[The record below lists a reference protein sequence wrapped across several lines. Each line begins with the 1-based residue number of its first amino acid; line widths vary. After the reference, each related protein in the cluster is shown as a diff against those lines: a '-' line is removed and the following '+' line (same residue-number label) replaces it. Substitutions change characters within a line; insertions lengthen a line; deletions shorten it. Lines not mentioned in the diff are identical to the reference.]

1 MGYIYKITNTI
12 NNKVYIGQTSKTI
25 AERFAVHLRH
35 AANHVNRYLYDAM
48 NYYGYEKF
56 RVEELECCEKSLLDA
71 REIYWIDFYQSTNPE
86 YGYNMTA
93 GGGGGNTFILRS
105 EEDQQRFR
113 TNVSIRQTGTKQSKE
128 TIEKRVAK
136 LKGQKRTNEQRQR
149 FSEAQKERFKNSPGT
164 RLGSTV
170 SNETKQKLREANLG
184 KKQSEETKLKRKESI
199 SKLKWWN
206 NGIENVRAIECP
218 EGFVSGRINFK
229 PSEESKAKSSHKGTK
244 WFTNGIE
251 NRMTYECPEGFWPG
265 KTLKK
270 DVIK

>member
-1 MGYIYKITNTI
+1 MGYIYKITNTV
-12 NNKVYIGQTSKTI
+12 NNKVYIGQTI
-25 AERFAVHLRH
+25 RAIEERFSRHLAEAR
-35 AANHVNRYLYDAM
+35 NHTNRPLYDSM
-48 NYYGYEKF
+48 NHYGYDKF
-56 RVEELECCEKSLLDA
+56 CVEQIVEAPDEQLNELEA
-71 REIYWIDFYQSTNPE
+71 FYISKYNSTDRFI
-86 YGYNMTA
+86 GYNLTT
-93 GGGGGNTFILRS
+93 GGDSYRVCLS
-105 EEDQQRFR
+105 EEAEARRVAKIAAAHKGR
-113 TNVSIRQTGTKQSKE
+113 TQSKE

-206 NGIENVRAIECP
+206 NGTENVRAIECP

-265 KTLKK
+265 KTFKK
-270 DVIK
+270 DLLK